1 MGGRFET
8 HEGLVARVRPGVGV
22 PAMRQGGG
30 GGLGGLGGSIEDLFD
45 HLVGAGEQAIR
56 HGESEC
62 LGGLKI
68 DD

>member
-8 HEGLVARVRPGVGV
+8 HEGLVAGVRPGVGV

-45 HLVGAGEQAIR
+45 HLVGAGEQGRGHVEAE
-56 HGESEC
+56 HP
-62 LGGLKI
+62 GGL
-68 DD
+68 